1 MINSLTFSVTIVKI
15 VLKMYQSEQCLAA
28 GLGHNE
34 KIKKLNPGDLTNKVK
49 FLIKQA
55 ISGRCEA
62 KPLGRKRFFL

>member
-34 KIKKLNPGDLTNKVK
+34 KIKSMNLGARTNNVK
-49 FLIKQA
+49 FLIY
-55 ISGRCEA
+55 
-62 KPLGRKRFFL
+62 